1 MPLIDVLSDASVV
14 LKWFHAE
21 GEDQVQESRL
31 LLEQFRDRRL
41 GLYVL
46 DLTMYEVGNALLRGR
61 GVAVDAVSVVLAALG
76 EMVPRWVPQP
86 AEWSRAAVL
95 AQTHGLT
102 LYDAMYGAVAER
114 RDARLATMDAE
125 LLEAGLGSS
134 PRDVLR
140 QVSEGDAHR

>member
-1 MPLIDVLSDASVV
+1 MPLIDVVSDASVV

-21 GEDQVQESRL
+21 GEEQVQESRL
-31 LLEQFRDRRL
+31 LLDQFRDRRL

-46 DLTMYEVGNALLRGR
+46 DLTMYDVGNALLRGR

-86 AEWSRAAVL
+86 AEWSRAVAL

-114 RDARLATMDAE
+114 RDALLATMDAR
-125 LLEAGLGSS
+125 LLDAGLGCS

-140 QVSEGDAHR
+140 LVQER